1 MGMESVQTNDTNEV
15 EDNKDEAKKWLEFVD
30 EKGMKTQ
37 VGVFGVE
44 TDEDALAR
52 ARSIDAR
59 MGKKSDF

>member
-1 MGMESVQTNDTNEV
+1 MGMDSVPTNDSSEA

-37 VGVFGVE
+37 VGVFGGE

-59 MGKKSDF
+59 LGKKSDF